1 MDSEKALLVESPLAQ
16 PSSPDVAYPG
26 RARRRAFRWLT
37 LSALGGLTLIYYGYG
52 LAESA
57 LEAVPSAPKMGCAG
71 MGKAGENPARVW
83 ETVSRVARQLNWDAY
98 IILSVVLQQIKPS
111 TDLVWKP
118 CYENKECAKLAV
130 CTSAI

>member
-1 MDSEKALLVESPLAQ
+1 MDSEKSLLVETPLAE

-37 LSALGGLTLIYYGYG
+37 LSALGGLALIYYGHG

-57 LEAVPSAPKMGCAG
+57 LEAVPIVPKMGCAG

-83 ETVSRVARQLNWDAY
+83 ETVCRVARQLNWDAY